1 MSEFDNNS
9 HPDHTNDLD
18 QDSRRLLAI
27 DWEATMVEQG
37 GRFTEYLE
45 QGQELI
51 ASCKVLS
58 LTLLGG
64 PRYRLALKLGTLEH
78 PERIVTG
85 VLDVDRRI
93 FQPEGALGPL
103 YDVLLDADDPMEV
116 EADVRPDWFTAH
128 LVRTTVMRFFDT
140 ESLTET
146 AIWGQ

>member
-9 HPDHTNDLD
+9 HPDNPNDRD
-18 QDSRRLLAI
+18 QAARRLLAI
-27 DWEATMVEQG
+27 DWEPTMVEQG

-45 QGQELI
+45 AGQELI
-51 ASCKVLS
+51 ASCKILS

-64 PRYRLALKLGTLEH
+64 PRYRLALKLGTLEY

-93 FQPEGALGPL
+93 YQPEGALGDL
-103 YDVLLDADDPMEV
+103 YDMLLDAADPMDIE
-116 EADVRPDWFTAH
+116 EEDRADWFAAH
-128 LVRTTVMRFFDT
+128 LVRNTVVRFFDT